1 MNGASSHPSAEQ
13 VAIFTM
19 PVFGAVV
26 SALTNW
32 LALLI
37 IFRPLHPHRICGVTV
52 QARGASTAQRLEA

>member
-1 MNGASSHPSAEQ
+1 
-13 VAIFTM
+13 M

-37 IFRPLHPHRICGVTV
+37 IFRPLHPHRFCGVTV
-52 QARGASTAQRLEA
+52 QERGASTAYRLEA

>member
-1 MNGASSHPSAEQ
+1 
-13 VAIFTM
+13 M

>member
-37 IFRPLHPHRICGVTV
+37 IFRPLHPHRFCGVTV
-52 QARGASTAQRLEA
+52 QARGASTA